1 MGFVRIMKTALLAIS
16 LLAMLGV
23 AVWGAVYVWDQ
34 IGDIEMSLAGVVAMI
49 AGIVL
54 SLGLGMGLMFLV
66 FKSERNGNNG
76 R

>member
-1 MGFVRIMKTALLAIS
+1 MKTALLAIS

-23 AVWGAVYVWDQ
+23 AVWGAVYVWGQ

>member
-1 MGFVRIMKTALLAIS
+1 MKTALLAIS

-23 AVWGAVYVWDQ
+23 AVWGAVYIWGQ

>member
-1 MGFVRIMKTALLAIS
+1 MKTALLAIS

-23 AVWGAVYVWDQ
+23 AVWGAIYVWNQ
-34 IGDIEMSLAGVVAMI
+34 IGDIEMSMTGVVAMI

-66 FKSERNGNNG
+66 FKSERNGNNSE
-76 R
+76 

>member
-1 MGFVRIMKTALLAIS
+1 MKTALLAIS

-23 AVWGAVYVWDQ
+23 AVWGAVYVWGQ

-66 FKSERNGNNG
+66 FESERNGNNG

>member
-1 MGFVRIMKTALLAIS
+1 MKTALLAIS

-23 AVWGAVYVWDQ
+23 AVWGAVYVWNQ
-34 IGDIEMSLAGVVAMI
+34 IGDIEMSVTGVVAMI
-49 AGIVL
+49 AGIVI

-76 R
+76 G

>member
-1 MGFVRIMKTALLAIS
+1 MKTALLAIS
-16 LLAMLGV
+16 LLTMLGV

-76 R
+76 G

>member
-1 MGFVRIMKTALLAIS
+1 MKTALLAIS

-23 AVWGAVYVWDQ
+23 AVWGAIYVWNQ
-34 IGDIEMSLAGVVAMI
+34 IGDIEMSLTGVVAMI
-49 AGIVL
+49 AGIVI

>member
-1 MGFVRIMKTALLAIS
+1 MKTALLAVS
-16 LLAMLGV
+16 MLGV

-34 IGDIEMSLAGVVAMI
+34 IGDIEMSTAGILAMI

-66 FKSERNGNNG
+66 FKSERNGKNSG
-76 R
+76 